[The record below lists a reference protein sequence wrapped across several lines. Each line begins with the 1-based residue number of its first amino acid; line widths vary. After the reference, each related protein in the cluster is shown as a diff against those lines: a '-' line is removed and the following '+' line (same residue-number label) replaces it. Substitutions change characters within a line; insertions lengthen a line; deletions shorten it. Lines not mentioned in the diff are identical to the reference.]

1 MLAICYS
8 CHYQDLKLKGERN
21 KPINSSFLHQ
31 LPPHPLSAND
41 PTSFFTKKR
50 AARGSHHHVHLHPR
64 SPPAFSHQEEMNF
77 PHHSYSKISPPNY
90 TNPTLS
96 FLYQKFSL
104 LLPSSICYYTHKLI
118 PSAHPI
124 NTIISSFKNKNSGP
138 LSPLPHSFAPLC
150 ITSQELST
158 YQHSLSNSSTL
169 ILSRTYSTPS
179 HQ

>member
-1 MLAICYS
+1 MILLPFSLRKELPGVPTTMCIYTREVRLPSAIRKRWIF
-8 CHYQDLKLKGERN
+8 HTTVTLKSALQITLIPPSLFYTRN
-21 KPINSSFLHQ
+21 
-31 LPPHPLSAND
+31 
-41 PTSFFTKKR
+41 
-50 AARGSHHHVHLHPR
+50 
-64 SPPAFSHQEEMNF
+64 
-77 PHHSYSKISPPNY
+77 
-90 TNPTLS
+90 
-96 FLYQKFSL
+96 SL

-118 PSAHPI
+118 PSAYPV

-179 HQ
+179 HQWPPQG